1 MYCCG
6 ALYMK
11 SEWAYSAAMQVE
23 RRLPQ
28 LTQRE
33 VFAMLENDELS
44 VSLFYRRHTL
54 LALCELAANSKERLD
69 PLARWRLKTFRA
81 ALEAMEGND
90 EVEVTGETFCETVM
104 LALGGFA
111 PR

>member
-1 MYCCG
+1 
-6 ALYMK
+6 
-11 SEWAYSAAMQVE
+11 MQ
-23 RRLPQ
+23 Q

-33 VFAMLENDELS
+33 VFAMLEKGELS

-54 LALCELAANSKERLD
+54 LALCELAAKSKGQD
-69 PLARWRLKTFRA
+69 PLSRGRLKRFRA
-81 ALEAMEGND
+81 VLEEMEGND

-104 LALGGFA
+104 LALGGFD